1 MSNGI
6 SAFTEGDDTVTLTNI
21 ICDLKAKAGDD
32 RITVKD
38 VDYTFIILEKLAKTR
53 LLAAK
58 GGIASLAAMMALI

>member
-38 VDYTFIILEKLAKTR
+38 VDYTFIILAKLAKTR
-53 LLAAK
+53 
-58 GGIASLAAMMALI
+58 